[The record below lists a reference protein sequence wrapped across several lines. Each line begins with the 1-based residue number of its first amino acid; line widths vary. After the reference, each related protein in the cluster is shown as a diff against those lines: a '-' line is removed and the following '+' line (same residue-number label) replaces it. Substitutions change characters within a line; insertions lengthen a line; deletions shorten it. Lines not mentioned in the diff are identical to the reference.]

1 MNDVFDSAAFSE
13 EMDRLTGSKE
23 RRGNSCLFLPSG
35 VQSYRERWR
44 LLSEARSQVHAV
56 AFSVMND
63 DTSRRMASEMVRL
76 SRSGAQ
82 TRLILDD
89 GVYWS
94 TFCGK
99 ILRTIE
105 AGGGEVLHYHK
116 VFRGLMP
123 DLAQGSPFR
132 QIARNVKLK
141 LKRHFH
147 EKYMVVDGTHAVL
160 GGLNWGDKYAL
171 GGQEPKAWRDTD
183 VLLGGPVVADIQ
195 DRFVTDW
202 YRYRCQNEQADNLR
216 RAGFSPEECEE
227 RWKRRESAD
236 REAFRERW
244 FPRLEPTG
252 DLPIRYVAHK
262 PWDENRGA
270 LTNAM
275 LHVIANAKE
284 TLWWGCHGIRPPRM
298 LAEAL
303 LDAAARGV
311 DVRLFTN
318 SKVSA
323 RTLMLRGLFG
333 WMYWESSN
341 HYKHLLEGGIRIFEW
356 QKPGAFHSKNLVADN
371 AFASVGSYNI
381 ANGSTFHHTESNVFV
396 RDRTFAEQ
404 VADQFE
410 IDMRDCREITLAE
423 ARTPDPR
430 NDPYLR
436 PLRDRCFTVDRS
448 VWPRSVAHDLDAG
461 NYLPF

>member
-1 MNDVFDSAAFSE
+1 MNSVYDSTAFAE
-13 EMDRLTGSKE
+13 EMDRLTGTVE
-23 RRGNSCLFLPSG
+23 RQGNSCLFLPSG

-44 LLSEARSQVHAV
+44 LLAQAKSHVHAV

-63 DTSRRMASEMVRL
+63 DTSRRMASEMARL
-76 SRSGAQ
+76 SGAGAQ

-99 ILRTIE
+99 ILKSIE
-105 AGGGEVLHYHK
+105 DGGGEVLHYHQL
-116 VFRGLMP
+116 FRGLLP
-123 DLAQGSPFR
+123 DLSKGKPFHQVAQ
-132 QIARNVKLK
+132 AVKLK

-147 EKYMVVDGTHAVL
+147 EKYMVVDGTEAVL

-195 DRFVTDW
+195 DRFSTDW
-202 YRYRCQNEQADNLR
+202 YRYRAMNEIDDNLR
-216 RAGFSPEECEE
+216 REGFSPDECKA
-227 RWKRRESAD
+227 RWKGQEMSD
-236 REAFRERW
+236 REAFRGTW
-244 FPRLEPTG
+244 FPKLHPTG
-252 DLPIRYVAHK
+252 ELPIRYVAHK

-270 LTNAM
+270 GTNAM
-275 LHVIANAKE
+275 LHVIRNARE
-284 TLWWGCHGIRPPRM
+284 NLWWGCHGIRPPRM

-303 LDAAARGV
+303 LDAAKRGV

-341 HYKHLLEGGIRIFEW
+341 HYKTLLEGGIRIFEW
-356 QKPGAFHSKNLVADN
+356 QKPGAFHSKNLVADD
-371 AFASVGSYNI
+371 AYASVGSYNI
-381 ANGSTFHHTESNVFV
+381 ANGSCFHHTESNVFV
-396 RDRTFAEQ
+396 RDRAFAEQ
-404 VADQFE
+404 VAGQFE
-410 IDMRDCREITLAE
+410 IDRKDCHEITLAE
-423 ARTPDPR
+423 AKTPAPK

-436 PLRDRCFTVDRS
+436 PLRDRCFIVDPG
-448 VWPRSVAHDLDAG
+448 VWPESVAADLNAG
-461 NYLPF
+461 RYSPF